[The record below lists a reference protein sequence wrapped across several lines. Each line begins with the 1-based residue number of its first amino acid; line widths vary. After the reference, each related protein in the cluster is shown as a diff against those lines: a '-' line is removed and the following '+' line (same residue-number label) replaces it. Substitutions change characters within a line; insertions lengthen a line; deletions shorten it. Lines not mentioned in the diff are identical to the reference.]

1 MEEQKL
7 SILKAVLGR
16 FRRTGSEYLFTCPF
30 CKHHK
35 PKFSVNLNRGAKC
48 WVCDW
53 KSPDVRRVIRR
64 VGSFDQL
71 QEWDAITGRVSL
83 SAFDELFGD
92 YEDVVVE
99 ETIKLPDSF
108 ISLANRNVSLSSLA
122 ARQYLKSR
130 GLTEKDLVN
139 WKIGFCTSG
148 EYANRVIIPSFN
160 MNGEVNYFIARAY
173 NDDWMRYKNP
183 PVSRDIVFNELFLDW
198 DSDLTIVE
206 GAFDAIV
213 AGTNSVPILGS
224 TLNESSKLFQEI
236 VKHDTPIY
244 LALDPDA
251 EKKSNRLI
259 TALMK
264 YDVEL
269 YKVDITG
276 YDDVG
281 SMTAEEYQKRK
292 EAAMFMSSD
301 NYLYY
306 RALTAL

>member
-7 SILKAVLGR
+7 SILKGVLGR
-16 FRRTGSEYLFTCPF
+16 FKKVGSEYLFECPF

-35 PKFSVNLNRGAKC
+35 PKFSVNLSRGAKC

-64 VGSFDQL
+64 VGSFNQL

-83 SAFDELFGD
+83 SAFDELFRD
-92 YEDVVVE
+92 YEGIVIE
-99 ETIKLPDSF
+99 ETVELPDSF
-108 ISLANRNVSLSSLA
+108 TSLANGNPSLSSLA
-122 ARQYLKSR
+122 ATQYLKKR
-130 GLTEKDLVN
+130 GLTEKDFIN

-160 MNGEVNYFIARAY
+160 INGEVNYFIARAY
-173 NDDWMRYKNP
+173 NDNWMRYKNP
-183 PVSRDIVFNELFLDW
+183 PVSRNIIFNELFLDW
-198 DSDLTIVE
+198 DSDLAIVE

-213 AGTNSVPILGS
+213 AGPNAVPILGS
-224 TLNESSKLFQEI
+224 TLNEKSKLFQAI

-244 LALDPDA
+244 IALDPDA
-251 EKKSNRLI
+251 EKKSNKLI
-259 TALMK
+259 SALMK

-269 YKVDITG
+269 YKIDISG

-281 SMTAEEYQKRK
+281 SMTKQEYQERK
-292 EAAMFMSSD
+292 EGALFMSSD
-301 NYLYY
+301 NYLFY
-306 RALTAL
+306 RTMNAV

>member
-16 FRRTGSEYLFTCPF
+16 FRRAGSEYLFTCPF

-71 QEWDAITGRVSL
+71 QEWDSITGRVSL

-139 WKIGFCTSG
+139 WKIGFCASG
-148 EYANRVIIPSFN
+148 EYANRVIIPSCN
-160 MNGEVNYFIARAY
+160 MNGEGNYFIARAY
-173 NDDWMRYKNP
+173 NGD
-183 PVSRDIVFNELFLDW
+183 
-198 DSDLTIVE
+198 
-206 GAFDAIV
+206 
-213 AGTNSVPILGS
+213 
-224 TLNESSKLFQEI
+224 
-236 VKHDTPIY
+236 
-244 LALDPDA
+244 
-251 EKKSNRLI
+251 
-259 TALMK
+259 
-264 YDVEL
+264 
-269 YKVDITG
+269 
-276 YDDVG
+276 
-281 SMTAEEYQKRK
+281 
-292 EAAMFMSSD
+292 
-301 NYLYY
+301 
-306 RALTAL
+306 

>member
-7 SILKAVLGR
+7 SILKGVLGR
-16 FRRTGSEYLFTCPF
+16 FRKTGSEYLFSCPF

-53 KSPDVRRVIRR
+53 KSPDLRRVIRR
-64 VGSFDQL
+64 VGSFNQL
-71 QEWDAITGRVSL
+71 QEWDTITGRVSL

-92 YEDVVVE
+92 YDEIVVE
-99 ETIKLPDSF
+99 ETIELPDSF
-108 ISLANRNVSLSSLA
+108 VSLANGNISLFSLA
-122 ARQYLKSR
+122 ARRYLKKR

-139 WKIGFCTSG
+139 WKIGFCASG

-198 DSDLTIVE
+198 DSDLAIVE

-213 AGTNSVPILGS
+213 AGPNAVPILGS
-224 TLNESSKLFQEI
+224 TLNERSKLFQAI

-244 LALDPDA
+244 IALDPDA
-251 EKKSNRLI
+251 EKKSNKLI
-259 TALMK
+259 SALMK

-269 YKVDITG
+269 YKVDISG

-281 SMTAEEYQKRK
+281 SMTREEYQKRK
-292 EAAMFMSSD
+292 GEALFMSSD

-306 RALTAL
+306 RALSAV

>member
-64 VGSFDQL
+64 VGSFNQL
-71 QEWDAITGRVSL
+71 QEWDTITGRVSL

-108 ISLANRNVSLSSLA
+108 ISLANGNISLSSLA

-213 AGTNSVPILGS
+213 AGPNAVPILGS
-224 TLNESSKLFQEI
+224 TLNERSKLFQAI

-244 LALDPDA
+244 IALDPDA
-251 EKKSNRLI
+251 EKKSNKLI
-259 TALMK
+259 SALMK

-269 YKVDITG
+269 YKVDISG

-281 SMTAEEYQKRK
+281 SMTKREYQKRK
-292 EAAMFMSSD
+292 EQALFMSSD

-306 RALTAL
+306 RALSAV

>member
-213 AGTNSVPILGS
+213 AGPNAVPILGS
-224 TLNESSKLFQEI
+224 TLNERSKLFQAI
-236 VKHDTPIY
+236 VRHDTPIY
-244 LALDPDA
+244 IALDPDA
-251 EKKSNRLI
+251 EKKSNKLI
-259 TALMK
+259 SALLK

-269 YKVDITG
+269 YKVDISG

-281 SMTAEEYQKRK
+281 SMTKQEYQKRK
-292 EAAMFMSSD
+292 SNALFMSSD

-306 RALTAL
+306 RALSAV

>member
-16 FRRTGSEYLFTCPF
+16 FRRTGSEYLFACPF

-92 YEDVVVE
+92 YEDVVAE

-108 ISLANRNVSLSSLA
+108 ISLANRNISLSSLA

-213 AGTNSVPILGS
+213 AGPNAVPILGS
-224 TLNESSKLFQEI
+224 TLNERSKLFQAI

-244 LALDPDA
+244 IALDPDA
-251 EKKSNRLI
+251 EKKSNKLI
-259 TALMK
+259 SALMK

-269 YKVDITG
+269 YKVDISG

-281 SMTAEEYQKRK
+281 SMTKREYQKRK
-292 EAAMFMSSD
+292 EQALFMSSD

-306 RALTAL
+306 RALSAV

>member
-7 SILKAVLGR
+7 SILRGVLGR
-16 FRRTGSEYLFTCPF
+16 FKKANSEYLFECPF
-30 CKHHK
+30 CKHYK

-53 KSPDVRRVIRR
+53 KSPDIRRVIRR
-64 VGSFDQL
+64 VGSFSQL
-71 QEWDAITGRVSL
+71 QEWDAITGRISL
-83 SAFDELFGD
+83 DAFDELFGD
-92 YEDVVVE
+92 YDDVVVE
-99 ETIKLPDSF
+99 ETIKLPESF
-108 ISLANRNVSLSSLA
+108 ISLANGNTSLSSLA
-122 ARQYLKSR
+122 ARQYLKKR
-130 GLTEKDLVN
+130 GLAEKDLIS
-139 WKIGFCTSG
+139 WKIGFCASG

-198 DSDLTIVE
+198 DSDLAIVE

-213 AGTNSVPILGS
+213 AGPNAVPILGS
-224 TLNESSKLFQEI
+224 TLNERSKLFQAI

-244 LALDPDA
+244 IALDPDA
-251 EKKSNRLI
+251 EKKSNKLI
-259 TALMK
+259 SALMK

-269 YKVDITG
+269 YKVDISG

-281 SMTAEEYQKRK
+281 SMTREEYQKRK
-292 EAAMFMSSD
+292 DEALFMSSD

-306 RALTAL
+306 RALSAV

>member
-1 MEEQKL
+1 MEEQRL

-16 FRRTGSEYLFTCPF
+16 FRRTGSEYLFNCPF

-64 VGSFDQL
+64 AGSFSQL

-92 YEDVVVE
+92 HEDVVVE

-108 ISLANRNVSLSSLA
+108 ISLANGNVSLSSLA

-139 WKIGFCTSG
+139 WKIGFCASG

-213 AGTNSVPILGS
+213 AGPNAVPILGS
-224 TLNESSKLFQEI
+224 TLNERSKLFQAI
-236 VKHDTPIY
+236 VRHDTPIY
-244 LALDPDA
+244 IALDPDA
-251 EKKSNRLI
+251 EKKTNKLI
-259 TALMK
+259 SALMK

-269 YKVDITG
+269 YKVDISG

-281 SMTAEEYQKRK
+281 SMTKQEYQKRK
-292 EAAMFMSSD
+292 EEALFMSSD

-306 RALTAL
+306 RALSAI

>member
-1 MEEQKL
+1 MEERKL

-16 FRRTGSEYLFTCPF
+16 FRRSGSEYLFTCPF

-53 KSPDVRRVIRR
+53 KSPDLRRVIRR
-64 VGSFDQL
+64 VGSFNQL

-83 SAFDELFGD
+83 SAFDELFGEH
-92 YEDVVVE
+92 EDIIVE
-99 ETIKLPDSF
+99 ETVNLPDSF
-108 ISLANRNVSLSSLA
+108 VSLANGNISLSSLA

-130 GLTEKDLVN
+130 GITQKDLVN

-213 AGTNSVPILGS
+213 AGPNAVPILGS
-224 TLNESSKLFQEI
+224 TLNEHSKLFQAI

-244 LALDPDA
+244 IALDPDA
-251 EKKSNRLI
+251 EKKSNKLI
-259 TALMK
+259 SALLK

-269 YKVDITG
+269 YKVDISG

-281 SMTAEEYQKRK
+281 SMTKQEYQKRK
-292 EAAMFMSSD
+292 SNALFMSSD
-301 NYLYY
+301 NFLYY
-306 RALTAL
+306 RALSAV

>member
-16 FRRTGSEYLFTCPF
+16 FRKTGSEYLFSCPF

-64 VGSFDQL
+64 VGSFNQL
-71 QEWDAITGRVSL
+71 QEWDTITGRVSL

-108 ISLANRNVSLSSLA
+108 ISLANGNISLSSLA

-213 AGTNSVPILGS
+213 AGPNAVPILGS
-224 TLNESSKLFQEI
+224 TLNERSKLFQAI

-244 LALDPDA
+244 IALDPDA
-251 EKKSNRLI
+251 EKKSNKLI
-259 TALMK
+259 SALMK

-269 YKVDITG
+269 YRVDISG
-276 YDDVG
+276 YDDVW
-281 SMTAEEYQKRK
+281 SMTKREYQKRK
-292 EAAMFMSSD
+292 EQALFMSSD
-301 NYLYY
+301 TYLYY
-306 RALTAL
+306 RALSAV

>member
-213 AGTNSVPILGS
+213 AGPNAVPILGS
-224 TLNESSKLFQEI
+224 TLNEHSKLFQAI
-236 VKHDTPIY
+236 VRHDTPIY
-244 LALDPDA
+244 IALDPDA
-251 EKKSNRLI
+251 EKKSNKLI
-259 TALMK
+259 SALLK

-269 YKVDITG
+269 YKVDISG

-281 SMTAEEYQKRK
+281 SMTKQEYQKRK
-292 EAAMFMSSD
+292 SNALFMSSD
-301 NYLYY
+301 NFLYY
-306 RALTAL
+306 RALSAV

>member
-7 SILKAVLGR
+7 SILKGVLGR
-16 FRRTGSEYLFTCPF
+16 FRKTGSEYLFSCPF

-53 KSPDVRRVIRR
+53 KSPDLRRVIRR
-64 VGSFDQL
+64 VGSFNQL
-71 QEWDAITGRVSL
+71 QEWDTITGRVSL

-92 YEDVVVE
+92 YEDVVIE

-108 ISLANRNVSLSSLA
+108 ISLANGNVSLFSLA
-122 ARQYLKSR
+122 ARQYLKKR

-139 WKIGFCTSG
+139 WKIGFCASG

-213 AGTNSVPILGS
+213 AGPNAVPILGS
-224 TLNESSKLFQEI
+224 TLNERSKLFQAI

-244 LALDPDA
+244 IALDPDA
-251 EKKSNRLI
+251 EKKSNKLI
-259 TALMK
+259 SALMK

-269 YKVDITG
+269 YKVDISG

-281 SMTAEEYQKRK
+281 SMTREEYQRRK
-292 EAAMFMSSD
+292 DEALFMSSD

-306 RALTAL
+306 RALSAV

>member
-16 FRRTGSEYLFTCPF
+16 FRKTGSEYLFSCPF

-64 VGSFDQL
+64 VGSFNQL
-71 QEWDAITGRVSL
+71 QEWDTITGRVSL

-99 ETIKLPDSF
+99 ETIRLPDSF
-108 ISLANRNVSLSSLA
+108 TSLANRNVSLSSLA

-213 AGTNSVPILGS
+213 AGPNAVPILGS
-224 TLNESSKLFQEI
+224 TLNERSKLFQAI

-244 LALDPDA
+244 IALDPDA
-251 EKKSNRLI
+251 EKKSNKLI
-259 TALMK
+259 SALMK

-269 YKVDITG
+269 YKVDISG

-281 SMTAEEYQKRK
+281 SMNKREYQKRK
-292 EAAMFMSSD
+292 EQALFMSSD

-306 RALTAL
+306 RALSAV

>member
-7 SILKAVLGR
+7 SILKGVLGR
-16 FRRTGSEYLFTCPF
+16 FRKTGSEYLFSCPF

-53 KSPDVRRVIRR
+53 KSPDLRRVIRR
-64 VGSFDQL
+64 VGSFNQL
-71 QEWDAITGRVSL
+71 QEWDTITGRVSL

-92 YEDVVVE
+92 YDEIVVE
-99 ETIKLPDSF
+99 ETIELPDSF
-108 ISLANRNVSLSSLA
+108 VSLANGNISLFSLA
-122 ARQYLKSR
+122 ARRYLKKR

-139 WKIGFCTSG
+139 WKIGFCASG

-160 MNGEVNYFIARAY
+160 MDGEVNYFIARAY

-198 DSDLTIVE
+198 DSDLAIVE

-213 AGTNSVPILGS
+213 AGPNAVPILGS
-224 TLNESSKLFQEI
+224 TLNERSKLFQAI

-244 LALDPDA
+244 IALDPDA
-251 EKKSNRLI
+251 EKKSNKLI
-259 TALMK
+259 SALMK

-269 YKVDITG
+269 YKVDISG

-281 SMTAEEYQKRK
+281 SMTREEYQKRK
-292 EAAMFMSSD
+292 GEALFMSSD

-306 RALTAL
+306 RALSAV

>member
-1 MEEQKL
+1 MDEEKL
-7 SILKAVLGR
+7 RILKSILGSPRK
-16 FRRTGSEYLFTCPF
+16 TGSEYLFHCPF

-35 PKFSVNLNRGAKC
+35 PKFSVNLHRGAKC

-53 KSPDVRRVIRR
+53 KTPHIRRVVRR
-64 VGSFDQL
+64 VGSWVDL
-71 QEWDAITGRVSL
+71 QEWDTLTGRVSL
-83 SAFDELFGD
+83 SAFESLFGD
-92 YEDVVVE
+92 IDDSEPEPVIE
-99 ETIKLPDSF
+99 LPGEF
-108 ISLANRNVSLSSLA
+108 ISLANNNTSLSSLA
-122 ARQYLKSR
+122 ARRYLLKR
-130 GLTEKDLVN
+130 GLSKTDFVK
-139 WKIGFCTSG
+139 WKIGFCVSG

-173 NDDWMRYKNP
+173 SDDWMRYKNP

-198 DSDLTIVE
+198 DNDLTIVE

-213 AGTNSVPILGS
+213 AGSNSVPILGS
-224 TLNESSKLFQEI
+224 TLNENSKLFQEI

-259 TALMK
+259 AALMK

-281 SMTAEEYQKRK
+281 SMTAGEYQKRK